1 MINLHCNRHG
11 HGYKGTCCPTSTCS
25 PWNSYPSAAS
35 FRCEDSLWRT
45 CCGSYGQNEEKNHVI
60 TKCWWF
66 AHCWWKCCDS
76 WKKSISLFGSIH
88 ETWWNPTFSDPF
100 WSHVWLPHLRL
111 AAVPASCGLP
121 DWDPFTYKPGLSTSH
136 FWPAKRR
143 VKPANTRKIVYGWES
158 MSIYLQLFACMIF
171 LTDCIILNT
180 NKH

>member
-1 MINLHCNRHG
+1 MGTKELAVPPPPAARGTPIPRLHRSG
-11 HGYKGTCCPTSTCS
+11 AKI
-25 PWNSYPSAAS
+25 
-35 FRCEDSLWRT
+35 RCGAPAVGLMAKMRR
-45 CCGSYGQNEEKNHVI
+45 KNYVI

-171 LTDCIILNT
+171 FDWLYNLKYQQTLTELLILSL
-180 NKH
+180 